1 MNGSTISA
9 DIISYTSFSLEDK
22 RKIELIIRQL
32 LSELTE
38 KYKEFGFFGRI
49 VHGDYINQL

>member
-1 MNGSTISA
+1 MNSSTISP
-9 DIISYTSFSLEDK
+9 DIISFTALSLEDK